1 MEWRSTDWQ
10 ARHGQDWTGV
20 ARNGKA
26 GEAWMVGI
34 GGARLGTARQARR
47 NKVNQKYRFR
57 DSYRTPKG
65 VSAEV
70 AAEELAA
77 IHERE
82 GALTPPAVV
91 EAARPKDAT
100 LHPVFEWDNK
110 KAAEAYRINQARN
123 LIRAVEIVTTTD
135 GKESAAPVYVHIPTP
150 APNYERV
157 DVVIQQPDQFAL
169 ALMSMNRRLQEA
181 KHAIDVLEKAAR
193 AGGDNSERLARIAV
207 AARAIETAREAIAFH

>member
-1 MEWRSTDWQ
+1 MS
-10 ARHGQDWTGV
+10 
-20 ARNGKA
+20 
-26 GEAWMVGI
+26 
-34 GGARLGTARQARR
+34 
-47 NKVNQKYRFR
+47 QKFRFR

-82 GALTPPAVV
+82 GALTPPVVV

-150 APNYERV
+150 TPNYERV
-157 DVVIQQPDQFAL
+157 DVVIQQPDRFAL

-181 KHAIDVLEKAAR
+181 THAIDVLEQAAR
-193 AGGDNSERLARIAV
+193 GGGDNSERLARIAV